1 MFFDEEIKKTEF
13 ECLERI
19 FKMTDGEKSRALD
32 ITCATLEEERIALL
46 DKSIANSI
54 IDSVNALSERNGDV
68 SNKYDDVRNFL
79 MTGSVGGNEIV
90 PVSYL
95 GSLYDKIS
103 RTALFVNN
111 KLSESPDLDAMG
123 RFYRQLIKKFGQVS
137 DFDTLKAEVL
147 GVAVVSTCFKNKP
160 IKKVFDSMNLNTY
173 VLAMLIADVNYE
185 YYKKSKAD
193 EERKKRERRDNFI
206 SGVGSLLGSLF
217 GKYTDYV
224 NQQMYGIDTSQMSN
238 QDKFRV
244 FHENRTKD

>member
-54 IDSVNALSERNGDV
+54 IDSVNALSERNGGV
-68 SNKYDDVRNFL
+68 SNKYNDVRNFL
-79 MTGSVGGNEIV
+79 MTGNVDGNGIV

-95 GSLYDKIS
+95 GSFYLELAMVAG
-103 RTALFVNN
+103 ALDEMV
-111 KLSESPDLDAMG
+111 
-123 RFYRQLIKKFGQVS
+123 RFYRQLIKKFGQVNN
-137 DFDTLKAEVL
+137 FDTLEAEVS
-147 GVAVVSTCFKNKP
+147 GVALVSTCFKSRP
-160 IKKVFDSMNLNTY
+160 IKKVVDSMNLNNY
-173 VLAMLIADVNYE
+173 ILAMLIADFE
-185 YYKKSKAD
+185 FEGRKKLKAD

-217 GKYTDYV
+217 GKHTDYV

-244 FHENRTKD
+244 FNENRTKD